1 MLQAKQIPAPEPA
14 TPTVATRRSGW
25 RAPARMLARRT
36 NCRVGGG
43 AGPEDAPGAG
53 GHHEA
58 GEVGHG
64 ECVDVGVGEE
74 KQERNSLNLVTA
86 FYPSPFFTRPRLLSI
101 ERKRERRKR
110 SIPLAARREGLCEA
124 DTQAVI
130 SVILPISRGSISW
143 RSLQTTAPTKV
154 QVVQGERTCQVR
166 LPGTTVISVGAVFDE
181 LRQDTSMKTARLGT
195 IMSKS

>member
-25 RAPARMLARRT
+25 RAPARRPARRT

-64 ECVDVGVGEE
+64 ECVDVGGGED
-74 KQERNSLNLVTA
+74 RDVLW
-86 FYPSPFFTRPRLLSI
+86 RLRVDRLRRVELQGLS
-101 ERKRERRKR
+101 RKR
-110 SIPLAARREGLCEA
+110 
-124 DTQAVI
+124 D
-130 SVILPISRGSISW
+130 
-143 RSLQTTAPTKV
+143 
-154 QVVQGERTCQVR
+154 
-166 LPGTTVISVGAVFDE
+166 
-181 LRQDTSMKTARLGT
+181 
-195 IMSKS
+195 

>member
-25 RAPARMLARRT
+25 RAPARKPARRT

-43 AGPEDAPGAG
+43 GGPEDAPGAG
-53 GHHEA
+53 AHHEA

-86 FYPSPFFTRPRLLSI
+86 FYPSPILHSPALAVH
-101 ERKRERRKR
+101 RETEGKAKAIH
-110 SIPLAARREGLCEA
+110 SSSSAAR
-124 DTQAVI
+124 
-130 SVILPISRGSISW
+130 
-143 RSLQTTAPTKV
+143 
-154 QVVQGERTCQVR
+154 
-166 LPGTTVISVGAVFDE
+166 GT
-181 LRQDTSMKTARLGT
+181 L
-195 IMSKS
+195 